1 MVDKD
6 YSRCHITRYPA
17 RVLSDR
23 AKPIGRIDESIKIL
37 SEKMID
43 IMLETKGIGLAAP
56 QAGVNLRIFVISLD
70 GSRESAKVYINPA
83 IEPSGSL
90 ETSEEG
96 CLSLP
101 RISGTVKRYKIC
113 KVTAQDLNGETFT
126 EEGEGLLARVLQH
139 EHDHLEGM
147 MIKDRMGRVQ
157 MIGHRKQ
164 LKALEEDYSPDDGD

>member
-1 MVDKD
+1 MIDND
-6 YSRCHITRYPA
+6 YTECHITHYPA

-23 AKPIGRIDESIKIL
+23 AKPIETIDESIKIL
-37 SEKMID
+37 SERMID

-70 GSRESAKVYINPA
+70 GSRESAKVYINPE

-90 ETSEEG
+90 EPSEEG

-101 RISGTVKRYKIC
+101 GISGKIKRFEKC
-113 KVTAQDLNGETFT
+113 RVTAQDLNGETFT
-126 EEGEGLLARVLQH
+126 EEGEGLFARALQH
-139 EHDHLEGM
+139 EHDHLEGT

-157 MIGHRKQ
+157 MIGHRRQ
-164 LKALEEDYSPDDGD
+164 LKALEEDYRCGE

>member
-6 YSRCHITRYPA
+6 YSRCHITHYPA

-23 AKPIGRIDESIKIL
+23 AEPIEMIDESIKIL

-56 QAGVNLRIFVISLD
+56 QAGVNLRIFVITLD
-70 GSRESAKVYINPA
+70 GSRESAKVYINPV
-83 IEPSGSL
+83 IEPSGLL
-90 ETSEEG
+90 EPSEEG

-101 RISGTVKRYKIC
+101 GISGNVKRYKMC

-126 EEGEGLLARVLQH
+126 EAGEGLFARALQH
-139 EHDHLEGM
+139 EYDHLEGT

-157 MIGHRKQ
+157 MIGHRKR
-164 LKALEEDYSPDDGD
+164 LKALEEGSCCDDGD